1 MNKVYVGIKDN
12 LVVNTMIIDDE
23 NLSLIE
29 IIKNEFSFD
38 HLIQCDD
45 NQVLIGWSF
54 DGEKVYDPNYV
65 EPEVIE
71 QEEDTP
77 QPIEQ

>member
-1 MNKVYVGIKDN
+1 MDKVYVGIKDS
-12 LVVNTMIIDDE
+12 LVVNTMIIDNE

-29 IIKNEFSFD
+29 IIKNEFNFD

-65 EPEVIE
+65 EPEIIEYTDEPVI
-71 QEEDTP
+71 
-77 QPIEQ
+77 IEN

>member
-1 MNKVYVGIKDN
+1 MDKVYVGIKDN

-29 IIKNEFSFD
+29 IIKNEFNFD
-38 HLIQCDD
+38 HLIQCDN

-65 EPEVIE
+65 EPEIIEYTDEPVI
-71 QEEDTP
+71 
-77 QPIEQ
+77 IEN